1 MKQIVIS
8 KSITNRDNAILER
21 YLRDISQESLLTPE
35 EEVELAQR
43 IRAGDEE
50 AASRLIKA
58 NLRFVVSVAKQ
69 YQNRGVSLQDLINE
83 GNLGLIKAAHRFD
96 ETRGFKFI
104 SFAVAWIRQAIM
116 QAVSEQ
122 SRIVRLPMNK
132 VNAWTKIRN
141 TAAALEQELK
151 RQPSIDEIASRLDY
165 KADVIDSLLGAGA
178 RHVSLDEPI
187 DDDGDS
193 TMIDFYLNDDDG
205 NSTDSSVER
214 QYAENAIKQ
223 SMENTLTERE
233 RRVISMY
240 FGIGVSREYSLEEIA
255 LSLDMSRER
264 TRQLRDKALRKLRE
278 QKVLQQIHGITA

>member
-8 KSITNRDNAILER
+8 KSITNRDNAILEK
-21 YLRDISQESLLTPE
+21 YLRDISQEALLTPD
-35 EEVELAQR
+35 EEVELSQR
-43 IRAGDEE
+43 IRAGDE
-50 AASRLIKA
+50 AAAEKLVKA

-132 VNAWTKIRN
+132 VNALSKIRN
-141 TAAALEQELK
+141 TASALEQELK
-151 RQPSIDEIASRLDY
+151 RQPSIDEIAQKLDY
-165 KADVIDSLLGAGA
+165 KQDVIDSLLGAGA

-187 DDDGDS
+187 DDDGES

-205 NSTDSSVER
+205 NTADSVIER
-214 QYAENAIKQ
+214 KFTENAIKQ
-223 SMENTLTERE
+223 SLEHTLSEKERKI
-233 RRVISMY
+233 ISMY
-240 FGIGVSREYSLEEIA
+240 FGVGVSREYSLEEIA
-255 LSLDMSRER
+255 LTLDMSRER
-264 TRQLRDKALRKLRE
+264 TRQVRDKALRKLRE

>member
-8 KSITNRDNAILER
+8 KSITNRDNAILEK
-21 YLRDISQESLLTPE
+21 YLRDISQETLLTPE

-43 IRAGDEE
+43 IRSGDE
-50 AASRLIKA
+50 AAAEKLVKA

-104 SFAVAWIRQAIM
+104 SFAVAWIRQAIS

-132 VNAWTKIRN
+132 VNALSKIRN
-141 TAAALEQELK
+141 TASALEQELK
-151 RQPSIDEIASRLDY
+151 RQPSNDEIASKLDV
-165 KADVIDSLLGAGA
+165 KEDVVDTLLGAGY

-193 TMIDFYLNDDDG
+193 TMIDYYVNDEES
-205 NSTDSSVER
+205 NRADSVIER
-214 QYAENAIKQ
+214 KFTENAIKQ
-223 SMENTLTERE
+223 SLEHTLSEKERKI
-233 RRVISMY
+233 ISMY
-240 FGIGVSREYSLEEIA
+240 FGVGVSREYSLEEIA
-255 LSLDMSRER
+255 LSMDMSRER
-264 TRQLRDKALRKLRE
+264 TRQVRDKALRKLRE
-278 QKVLQQIHGITA
+278 QKVLQQIHGVTA

>member
-8 KSITNRDNAILER
+8 KSITNRDNTILEK
-21 YLRDISQESLLTPE
+21 YLKDISQESLLTPD

-43 IRAGDEE
+43 VRNGDE
-50 AASRLIKA
+50 AAAEKLIKA

-132 VNAWTKIRN
+132 VNALSKIRS
-141 TAAALEQELK
+141 TASALEQELK
-151 RQPSIDEIASRLDY
+151 RQPSVDEIAQRLDY
-165 KADVIDSLLGAGA
+165 KEDVIDNLLGAGSH
-178 RHVSLDEPI
+178 HVSLDEPI
-187 DDDGDS
+187 DDDGES
-193 TMIDFYLNDDDG
+193 TMIDFYLNNDDT
-205 NSTDSSVER
+205 NNADSVVER
-214 QYAENAIKQ
+214 KFTENAIKQ
-223 SMENTLTERE
+223 SLEHTLSEKERKI
-233 RRVISMY
+233 ISMY
-240 FGIGVSREYSLEEIA
+240 FGVGVSREYSLEEIA
-255 LSLDMSRER
+255 LALDMSRER
-264 TRQLRDKALRKLRE
+264 TRQVRDKALRKLRE
-278 QKVLQQIHGITA
+278 QKVLQQIHGVTA

>member
-8 KSITNRDNAILER
+8 KSITNRDNAILEK
-21 YLRDISQESLLTPE
+21 YLKDISQESLLTPE

-43 IRAGDEE
+43 VRSGDE
-50 AASRLIKA
+50 AAAEKLIKA

-132 VNAWTKIRN
+132 VNALSKIRN
-141 TAAALEQELK
+141 TASALEQELK
-151 RQPSIDEIASRLDY
+151 RQPSIDEIAQKLDY
-165 KADVIDSLLGAGA
+165 KQDVIDSLLGAGA

-187 DDDGDS
+187 DDDGES

-205 NSTDSSVER
+205 NTADSVIER
-214 QYAENAIKQ
+214 KFTENAIKQ
-223 SMENTLTERE
+223 SLEHTLSEKERKI
-233 RRVISMY
+233 ISMY
-240 FGIGVSREYSLEEIA
+240 FGVGVSREYSLEEIA
-255 LSLDMSRER
+255 LTLNMSRER
-264 TRQLRDKALRKLRE
+264 TRQVRDKALRKLRE

>member
-8 KSITNRDNAILER
+8 KSITNRDNTILEK
-21 YLRDISQESLLTPE
+21 YLKDISQESLLTPE

-43 IRAGDEE
+43 VRNGDE
-50 AASRLIKA
+50 AAAERLVKA

-132 VNAWTKIRN
+132 VNALSKIRN
-141 TAAALEQELK
+141 TASALEQELK
-151 RQPSIDEIASRLDY
+151 RQPSIDEIAQKLDY
-165 KADVIDSLLGAGA
+165 KEDLIDSLLGAGA
-178 RHVSLDEPI
+178 HHVSLDEPI

-193 TMIDFYLNDDDG
+193 TMMDFYLNDDEG
-205 NSTDSSVER
+205 NNTDSVIER
-214 QYAENAIKQ
+214 KFTEKAIKQ
-223 SMENTLTERE
+223 SLDHSLSEKERKI
-233 RRVISMY
+233 ISMY
-240 FGIGVSREYSLEEIA
+240 FGIGFTREYSLEEIA
-255 LSLDMSRER
+255 LTMDMSRER
-264 TRQLRDKALRKLRE
+264 ARQVRDKALRKLRE
-278 QKVLQQIHGITA
+278 QKVLQQIHGVTA

>member
-8 KSITNRDNAILER
+8 KSITNRDNAILEK
-21 YLRDISQESLLTPE
+21 YLRDISQEALLTPD
-35 EEVELAQR
+35 EEVELSQR
-43 IRAGDEE
+43 IRAGDE
-50 AASRLIKA
+50 AAAEKLVKA

-132 VNAWTKIRN
+132 VNALSKIRN
-141 TAAALEQELK
+141 TASALEQELK
-151 RQPSIDEIASRLDY
+151 RQPSIDEIAQKLDY
-165 KADVIDSLLGAGA
+165 KQDVIDSLLGAGA

-187 DDDGDS
+187 DDDGES

-205 NSTDSSVER
+205 NTADSVIER
-214 QYAENAIKQ
+214 KFTENAIKQ
-223 SMENTLTERE
+223 SLEHTLSEKERKI
-233 RRVISMY
+233 ISMY
-240 FGIGVSREYSLEEIA
+240 FGVGVSREYSLEEIA
-255 LSLDMSRER
+255 LTLDMSRER
-264 TRQLRDKALRKLRE
+264 TRQVRDKALRKLRD

>member
-8 KSITNRDNAILER
+8 KSITNRDNAILEK
-21 YLRDISQESLLTPE
+21 YLRDISQETLLTPE

-43 IRAGDEE
+43 IRTGDE
-50 AASRLIKA
+50 AAAEKLVKA

-104 SFAVAWIRQAIM
+104 SFAVAWIRQAIS

-132 VNAWTKIRN
+132 VNALSKIRT
-141 TAAALEQELK
+141 TASALEQELK
-151 RQPSIDEIASRLDY
+151 RQPSIDEIASKLDV
-165 KADVIDSLLGAGA
+165 KEDVVDTLLGAGF

-193 TMIDFYLNDDDG
+193 TMIDYYVNDEES
-205 NSTDSSVER
+205 NRADSVIER
-214 QYAENAIKQ
+214 KFTENAIKQ
-223 SMENTLTERE
+223 SLEHTLSEKERKI
-233 RRVISMY
+233 ISMY
-240 FGIGVSREYSLEEIA
+240 FGVGVSREYSLEEIA

-264 TRQLRDKALRKLRE
+264 TRQVRDKALRKLRE
-278 QKVLQQIHGITA
+278 QKVLQQIHGVTA

>member
-8 KSITNRDNAILER
+8 KSITNRDNAILEK
-21 YLRDISQESLLTPE
+21 YLRDISQETLLTPE

-43 IRAGDEE
+43 IRTGDE
-50 AASRLIKA
+50 AAAEKLVKA

-104 SFAVAWIRQAIM
+104 SFAVAWIRQAIS

-132 VNAWTKIRN
+132 VNALSKIRT
-141 TAAALEQELK
+141 TASALEQELK
-151 RQPSIDEIASRLDY
+151 RQPSIDEIASKLDV
-165 KADVIDSLLGAGA
+165 KEDVVDTLLGAGS

-193 TMIDFYLNDDDG
+193 TMIDYYVNDEES
-205 NSTDSSVER
+205 NRADSVIER
-214 QYAENAIKQ
+214 KFTENAIKQ
-223 SMENTLTERE
+223 SLEHTLSEKERKI
-233 RRVISMY
+233 ISMY
-240 FGIGVSREYSLEEIA
+240 FGVGVSREYSLEEIA

-264 TRQLRDKALRKLRE
+264 TRQVRDKALRKLRE
-278 QKVLQQIHGITA
+278 QKVLQQIHGVTA